1 MTNIIL
7 CGGNGTRLWP
17 LSRALMPKQFIK
29 VFNNKSLFQLTVER
43 NSVLCKNNLIISNI
57 DQYFLALDQQEEL
70 DLNIKSKYILEP
82 VARNTAPAIALACMA
97 LDYDEVVFVTPSDH
111 LIKDEE
117 KYIINIKSARDLAST
132 GNLVTFGIKPTYPE
146 TGFGYIEADHFD
158 VISFKEKPDI
168 KTANDYISKG
178 NYYWNSGM
186 FMFKAGVFLEEIKK
200 HSLDIYEKS
209 LIAFENKKEIN
220 NNQFRIKQ
228 EDMVNIPEDSI
239 DYAVM
244 EKTNKAKVV
253 LSDIDWSDL
262 GGFDSLSNEIKS
274 NEDVIN
280 INAKNN
286 FVISNRQVAIVD
298 NDDLIVIDTPDAL
311 LVSKKGSSN
320 KVRDI
325 VAKLK
330 HTNPYILQEHTLTY
344 RPWGTYEILLSCT
357 NYKIKRIMVKPQAQL
372 SLQKHLHRNEHW
384 VVVTGTA
391 TIQVGDKKSL
401 LRVNESTYI
410 KMGEIHRLSNEGKI
424 PIELIEVQ
432 VGEYL
437 GEDDIIRID
446 DVYNRGNS

>member
-29 VFNNKSLFQLTVER
+29 VFNDKSLFQLTVSR
-43 NSVLCKNNLIISNI
+43 NSIICDSNLIISNI
-57 DQYFLALDQQEEL
+57 NQYFLALDQQEEL
-70 DLNIKSKYILEP
+70 DEDIKSQYILEP
-82 VARNTAPAIALACMA
+82 IARNTAPAIALACMA
-97 LDYDEVVFVTPSDH
+97 VDYDEIVFITPSDH
-111 LIKDEE
+111 LIKDED
-117 KYIINIKSARDLAST
+117 KYIASIKQGQELANQGS
-132 GNLVTFGIKPTYPE
+132 LVTFGIKPSYPE
-146 TGFGYIEADHFD
+146 TGFGYIEADGFD
-158 VISFKEKPDI
+158 VVSFKEKPDI
-168 KTANDYISKG
+168 DTANDYIDKG

-186 FMFKAGVFLEEIKK
+186 FMFKAGVFLEELKE

-209 LIAFENKKEIN
+209 LIAFENKRAIDG
-220 NNQFRIKQ
+220 NQFRIKQ
-228 EDMVNIPEDSI
+228 DDMANIPEDSI

-253 LSDIDWSDL
+253 LSDINWSDL

-280 INAKNN
+280 VDSKNN

-298 NDDLIVIDTPDAL
+298 NDDLVVVDTPDAL

-325 VAKLK
+325 VSKLK
-330 HTNPYILQEHTLTY
+330 TKNPNILQEHTLTH
-344 RPWGTYEILLSCT
+344 RPWGTYEVLMSCD
-357 NYKIKRIMVKPQAQL
+357 NYKIKKIVVKTNASL
-372 SLQKHLHRNEHW
+372 SLQKHIHRNEHW
-384 VVVTGTA
+384 IVVAGTA

-410 KMGEIHRLSNEGKI
+410 KMGEVHRLSNEGKI
-424 PIELIEVQ
+424 PVELIEVQ

-446 DVYNRGNS
+446 DVYER